1 MSKVRAEQYTNRAG
15 SGAPEIPYGVTV
27 PSGASIDG
35 AGGLN
40 LTGIAT
46 AGSFKGNL
54 TGDVTG
60 DVSGNVTGVAATF
73 SGPVTIGGTLTY
85 EDVTN
90 IDSVGVITARDGVN
104 VSSGDIDVTSGNVKV
119 GTAITAYGSTGI
131 ISATSYRGD
140 GSQLSGIEAAPTI
153 QAVANGTIAAES
165 SLIVQSDGKVA
176 NITAYAEA
184 LGTPNNYY
192 SSDAHQWMS
201 DFDSVSGK
209 LIVCYATN
217 ATNNHMRAKVGTVSG
232 TSITYGS
239 ETTVSTGA
247 NNQQFNRAC
256 SMACGNGKVVVI
268 MADRNGGTY
277 FTARAGSIDPTANSG
292 AGSITWGTAVDIS
305 SGQSDMSSS
314 ICYDSDKDRF
324 VCVYANNGTSN
335 LAKST
340 ILSVS
345 GNTIT
350 KSDANREVSGGYSA
364 CHITVIYVP
373 EKQAYYLAYTSATG
387 EDPATCHSGTGYP
400 RGVVGTINSTG
411 DTMSWGSQQQTLG
424 TDNKIKMCLAY
435 VPSIDRIAVAYLDRY
450 HSYKLES
457 MVITVDWSAKTSSI
471 NNYSVIE
478 SSGNC
483 EFAPIITCISDT
495 DDKVVVAYNKSPG
508 LVSNVGT
515 VNPTTGNIAW
525 AGSTTLDSSGTVRV
539 GNMWGE
545 KNFPKVGP
553 GKFAITARD
562 DSGGESWQ
570 LIKQFAAT
578 DVTTGNFIGFS
589 KEAYTNGQTATVKV
603 VGNVTTQSG
612 LTPGTQYYV
621 QNDGTLGSTAASP
634 SVEAGKALTATS
646 LLIKG

>member
-54 TGDVTG
+54 TG

-176 NITAYAEA
+176 NVTAYAEA
-184 LGTPNNYY
+184 LGTENIFYG
-192 SSDAHQWMS
+192 AQTKIWMS
-201 DFDSVSGK
+201 DYDSTTEK
-209 LIVCYATN
+209 LVVCYAN
-217 ATNNHMRAKVGTVSG
+217 SASNNNIYGKVGTVSG
-232 TSITYGS
+232 TSITYS
-239 ETTVSTGA
+239 TDYIASVSSNGT
-247 NNQQFNRAC
+247 QLFDRAC

-277 FTARAGSIDPTANSG
+277 FTARAGTIDPTANSG

-335 LAKST
+335 VAKST

-364 CHITVIYVP
+364 CHISVIYVP
-373 EKQAYYLAYTSATG
+373 EKQAYYLAYTNATG
-387 EDPATCHSGTGYP
+387 EDPATCHSGAGYP

-424 TDNKIKMCLAY
+424 TDNKTKMCLAY

-457 MVITVDWSAKTSSI
+457 MVITVDWGNKTSSI

-483 EFAPIITCISDT
+483 EFAPIIACISDT
-495 DDKVVVAYNKSPG
+495 DDKVVVAYRKSPG
-508 LVSNVGT
+508 LVSNIGT

-525 AGSTTLDSSGTVRV
+525 AGSTTVDSSGTVNV
-539 GNMWGE
+539 GNVWGE

-553 GKFAITARD
+553 GKFAMTAMD
-562 DSGGESWQ
+562 VSDSKSWQ
-570 LIKQFAAT
+570 IIKQFAST
-578 DVTTGNFIGFS
+578 DLTTGNFIGFS

-603 VGNVTTQSG
+603 VGNVTTKSG
-612 LTPGTQYYV
+612 LTPGKQYYV
-621 QNDGTLGSTAASP
+621 QTDGTLGTTAASP
-634 SVEAGKALTATS
+634 SVVAGRALSSTS
-646 LLIKG
+646 LLIQPA